1 MDEVGRVFLVRKTV
15 LQMLQDRGYIV
26 PQSDLDMDRDSF
38 RSKFMGESALNREA
52 LTLLMQKKDDPT
64 DQIFVFW
71 PEDLKVGVRPVKKYC
86 DRMKE
91 EAVFRAIVI
100 IQQTLT
106 AFAKQVFA
114 EMAPRYTIEHF
125 QEAELLVN
133 ITEHILVPKHKLLT
147 DLEKQTLLAKYKLED
162 SQLPRIQV
170 NDPVARYYGL
180 QKGQVVKI
188 IRPSET
194 AGRYVTYRFL
204 FLFPFHNSD
213 RFDFSFRHLPTMGR
227 SLLTRPFSCV
237 QARCVEEAER
247 DKRKARAVAGSAH
260 GRQVAGATANPTFPT
275 PFPSSLFHL
284 HHVLPPAVVSVE

>member
-38 RSKFMGESALNREA
+38 RTKFMGESALNREA

-147 DLEKQTLLAKYKLED
+147 ELEKQTLLAKYKLED

-194 AGRYVTYRFL
+194 AGRYVTYRL
-204 FLFPFHNSD
+204 
-213 RFDFSFRHLPTMGR
+213 
-227 SLLTRPFSCV
+227 
-237 QARCVEEAER
+237 
-247 DKRKARAVAGSAH
+247 
-260 GRQVAGATANPTFPT
+260 
-275 PFPSSLFHL
+275 
-284 HHVLPPAVVSVE
+284 VV

>member
-1 MDEVGRVFLVRKTV
+1 MDEVGRVYLVRRTV

-26 PQSDLDMDRDSF
+26 PQSDLDLDRDSF
-38 RSKFMGESALNREA
+38 KSKHTQVSENGLNRES

-91 EAVFRAIVI
+91 QAVFRAIVI

-106 AFAKQVFA
+106 AFAKQALA

-147 DLEKQTLLAKYKLED
+147 DSEKQTLLAKYKLED

-194 AGRYVTYRFL
+194 AGRYVTYRL
-204 FLFPFHNSD
+204 
-213 RFDFSFRHLPTMGR
+213 
-227 SLLTRPFSCV
+227 
-237 QARCVEEAER
+237 
-247 DKRKARAVAGSAH
+247 
-260 GRQVAGATANPTFPT
+260 
-275 PFPSSLFHL
+275 
-284 HHVLPPAVVSVE
+284 VV

>member
-1 MDEVGRVFLVRKTV
+1 MDEVGRVYLVRKTV

-26 PQSDLDMDRDSF
+26 PQADLDMDRENFKQNYSPA
-38 RSKFMGESALNREA
+38 GALNRES
-52 LTLLMQKKDDPT
+52 LTFLMRNKHDPT

-71 PEDLKVGVRPVKKYC
+71 PEDVKVGVRPVKKYC

-91 EAVFRAIVI
+91 EGVFRAIVI
-100 IQQTLT
+100 IQQNLT
-106 AFAKQVFA
+106 PFAKQALA
-114 EMAPRYTIEHF
+114 EMAPRYMIEHF

-147 DLEKQTLLAKYKLED
+147 DPEKQTLLAKYKLED

-194 AGRYVTYRFL
+194 AGRYVTYRYRRPRPNSPSIFSLRFLNTNNLAFIFL
-204 FLFPFHNSD
+204 FIYLFIDAIKSRGTHPLHRTD
-213 RFDFSFRHLPTMGR
+213 
-227 SLLTRPFSCV
+227 LLC
-237 QARCVEEAER
+237 
-247 DKRKARAVAGSAH
+247 K
-260 GRQVAGATANPTFPT
+260 GANK
-275 PFPSSLFHL
+275 
-284 HHVLPPAVVSVE
+284 

>member
-1 MDEVGRVFLVRKTV
+1 MEEVGRVYQVRRTV

-26 PQSDLDMDRDSF
+26 PQSDMDLDRDSF
-38 RSKFMGESALNREA
+38 RSKFLMAAADGGSGINREA

-91 EAVFRAIVI
+91 QAVFRAIVI
-100 IQQTLT
+100 IQQQLT
-106 AFAKQVFA
+106 AFARQALA
-114 EMAPRYTIEHF
+114 EMAPRYMIEHF

-133 ITEHILVPKHKLLT
+133 ITEHILVPKHKLLSEV
-147 DLEKQTLLAKYKLED
+147 EKQTLLAKYKLQD

-194 AGRYVTYRFL
+194 AGRYVTYR
-204 FLFPFHNSD
+204 
-213 RFDFSFRHLPTMGR
+213 
-227 SLLTRPFSCV
+227 
-237 QARCVEEAER
+237 
-247 DKRKARAVAGSAH
+247 
-260 GRQVAGATANPTFPT
+260 
-275 PFPSSLFHL
+275 
-284 HHVLPPAVVSVE
+284 

>member
-1 MDEVGRVFLVRKTV
+1 
-15 LQMLQDRGYIV
+15 
-26 PQSDLDMDRDSF
+26 MDRDSF

-204 FLFPFHNSD
+204 FLFFPFRNSD
-213 RFDFSFRHLPTMGR
+213 RALIFLFGQSSNDDHR

-247 DKRKARAVAGSAH
+247 DKRKARAVAQARSRSA
-260 GRQVAGATANPTFPT
+260 RVAGASNSEPYIPT

-284 HHVLPPAVVSVE
+284 HHVLPPTVVSVE